1 MVAAVVCAYLIERL
15 QCSGFGVG
23 GTENHSFHPS
33 MEDGAGAHQTGFQRD
48 IKSRTGQ
55 AVVACQ
61 GGGPAEHQDLGMG
74 RGVAGGYG
82 AITGFCQEGLLPD
95 KHGAHRYFTGPGC
108 QYCLP
113 QGFFHPERVV
123 LVCHIIKGFNY
134 NMTVCPA
141 IVRRLFA
148 ILSVLA
154 YKFSRSITKK
164 KHNLLSCNGNMYTI
178 LMYEPHNQGGR
189 INPALFGQSNLI
201 FKSEARDFQVE
212 LDKRQFDLIFLELD
226 AGSGLNMELLEYAH
240 KKNPY
245 TPIIITSAS
254 ERADIVVQAMNM
266 GASDFLVHPLSET
279 RLSVAMQKAIES
291 KEQKFEIDYHRR
303 KQDVVYDF
311 RDVIA
316 YSKSMSDVLVS
327 LEKFAQTD
335 STILITGETGTGKS
349 FLSGTVHFNSPRK
362 KKPFVKIN
370 CANIPEALLE
380 SELFGHEKGAFT
392 GADKQRV
399 GRFEQAGGGTIFL
412 DEEKAFERVGGNKT
426 INVDVRVIAATNKNL
441 TSQIEKGLFRE
452 DLYYRINVLPVRL
465 PPLRERDLCI
475 VPLAN
480 VLLKKYCQSTRR
492 DIKGFHPE
500 ALADIQA
507 YDWPG
512 NIRQL
517 ANTIERA
524 VILTEG
530 RLISAEH
537 LLLPGHRVLEAQPAF
552 SSSSAT
558 TGNIEVEQRQID
570 ISLATQERELVLRV
584 LEECLWVQKNAA
596 AKLGISP
603 RALNYKIRKL
613 GITHPHW
620 RRNK

>member
-1 MVAAVVCAYLIERL
+1 
-15 QCSGFGVG
+15 
-23 GTENHSFHPS
+23 
-33 MEDGAGAHQTGFQRD
+33 
-48 IKSRTGQ
+48 
-55 AVVACQ
+55 
-61 GGGPAEHQDLGMG
+61 
-74 RGVAGGYG
+74 
-82 AITGFCQEGLLPD
+82 
-95 KHGAHRYFTGPGC
+95 
-108 QYCLP
+108 
-113 QGFFHPERVV
+113 
-123 LVCHIIKGFNY
+123 
-134 NMTVCPA
+134 
-141 IVRRLFA
+141 
-148 ILSVLA
+148 
-154 YKFSRSITKK
+154 
-164 KHNLLSCNGNMYTI
+164 
-178 LMYEPHNQGGR
+178 MYEPHNQGGR
-189 INPALFGQSNLI
+189 INPAFFGQSNLI
-201 FKSEARDFQVE
+201 FKSKARDFQVE
-212 LDKRQFDLIFLELD
+212 LDKRQFDIIFLEID
-226 AGSGLNMELLEYAH
+226 AGTGLNMELLEYAH
-240 KKNPY
+240 KKSPY

-254 ERADIVVQAMNM
+254 ERADMVVQAMNM
-266 GASDFLVHPLSET
+266 GATDFLVHPLSET
-279 RLSVAMQKAIES
+279 RLSVAMRKAIES

-316 YSKSMSDVLVS
+316 YSKSMSDVLIS

-412 DEEKAFERVGGNKT
+412 DEIGEMSIALQTKLLRVLEEKAFERVGGNKT

-492 DIKGFHPE
+492 DIKGFQPD
-500 ALADIQA
+500 ALASIQA
-507 YDWPG
+507 YEWPG

-530 RLISAEH
+530 SHISAEH
-537 LLLPGHRVLEAQPAF
+537 LLLPGNQAAKER
-552 SSSSAT
+552 
-558 TGNIEVEQRQID
+558 RD
-570 ISLATQERELVLRV
+570 ISSDSVPAETGEEKQPYPVASLAAQEKELVLRV